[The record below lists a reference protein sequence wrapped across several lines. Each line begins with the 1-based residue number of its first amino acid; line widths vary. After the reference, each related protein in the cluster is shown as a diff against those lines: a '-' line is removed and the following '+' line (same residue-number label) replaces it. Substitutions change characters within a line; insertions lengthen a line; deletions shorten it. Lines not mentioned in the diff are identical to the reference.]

1 MCIMCVYMRYA
12 PCSCTAPVLSGGG
25 SARGDARGAQG
36 AQLGAPALLG
46 GLHAPRRLQ
55 RHLSTASA
63 SERAPPH
70 LRTSSSIRALLPR
83 IYDASPLAALGVEPK
98 QTADPP
104 SPPPIVTHRTPHDA
118 HSLHSRTHP
127 LTHPRVACPLKQ
139 GRAWPVAASGQ
150 QHPRLEP
157 SAPPCERTPSARAAH
172 VSRRCLF
179 AAPVPSLLDRYPIP

>member
-1 MCIMCVYMRYA
+1 MRYA
-12 PCSCTAPVLSGGG
+12 PCPCTAPVLSGGG

-83 IYDASPLAALGVEPK
+83 RYDASPLAALGVEPK
-98 QTADPP
+98 QTADTP
-104 SPPPIVTHRTPHDA
+104 SPPADRHPPHTTRRPQPT
-118 HSLHSRTHP
+118 LTNPPTHP
-127 LTHPRVACPLKQ
+127 P
-139 GRAWPVAASGQ
+139 
-150 QHPRLEP
+150 
-157 SAPPCERTPSARAAH
+157 ARG
-172 VSRRCLF
+172 VST
-179 AAPVPSLLDRYPIP
+179 